1 MNPFRRCIVL
11 DVWAVEVLLRSVVVW
26 GVEDFPGVEA
36 AYVNADTR
44 AAAARR
50 GGSRCCS
57 ICGVSL
63 WFTRGVGLR
72 CPIVV
77 TKTVLYVFTDSL
89 CLAIVESGCM
99 V

>member
-50 GGSRCCS
+50 GGG
-57 ICGVSL
+57 GVEVL
-63 WFTRGVGLR
+63 FNMWGEF
-72 CPIVV
+72 VV
-77 TKTVLYVFTDSL
+77 YPR
-89 CLAIVESGCM
+89 SGTPVSYRSDENSVVC
-99 V
+99 VYG